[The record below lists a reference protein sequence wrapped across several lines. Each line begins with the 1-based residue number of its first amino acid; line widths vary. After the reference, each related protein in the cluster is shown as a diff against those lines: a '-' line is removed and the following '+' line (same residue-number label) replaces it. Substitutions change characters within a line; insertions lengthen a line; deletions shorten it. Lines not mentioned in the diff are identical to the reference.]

1 MCLTLQNWTFRVLH
15 TGKPASDRC
24 SNFQLEDWFPSAH
37 STTKDAYRPWADIH
51 RRAVCK
57 KTSQVVSEATCYA
70 LLRSWDRWGK
80 KAIAVDR
87 WAAEENFRLI
97 GVMDASATGGPI
109 FCMGGWN
116 LPLWQP
122 LSINIEV
129 SSDIQSSKVQVGLG
143 FGREGGGGPVS
154 GSCTDPVIVN
164 YCWSFKHRFLFQYL
178 SQGSGL
184 HHWFFVNGSRDTACA
199 LGAKRAVSI

>member
-15 TGKPASDRC
+15 TGNPASDRC
-24 SNFQLEDWFPSAH
+24 SNFQLEDWFPSAC

-51 RRAVCK
+51 RTAVCK

-70 LLRSWDRWGK
+70 LLRSWDRRGK
-80 KAIAVDR
+80 KAIAEDR

-97 GVMDASATGGPI
+97 GLMDASATGGPI
-109 FCMGGWN
+109 FCMGRWN

-122 LSINIEV
+122 WSKNIEV
-129 SSDIQSSKVQVGLG
+129 RSDIQSSKVQVGLG
-143 FGREGGGGPVS
+143 FGRMGGGSVRELYWP
-154 GSCTDPVIVN
+154 C
-164 YCWSFKHRFLFQYL
+164 YCKLLLILSTGILFQYL
-178 SQGSGL
+178 AQGSGL
-184 HHWFFVNGSRDTACA
+184 HHWFFLNGSRDTACA